1 MSFVVSRSGVTTRHF
16 IIATAGHVDHGK
28 SALVKA
34 LTGTDPD
41 RLPEEKR
48 RQITID
54 LGFAELNLT
63 APSGDKIHAG
73 IVDVPGHEDFVRNM
87 IAGVGS
93 IDLALLVVAT
103 DDGWMPQT
111 EEHLQILT
119 YLGVHRAVIVLTKS
133 DLGKI
138 ENVTE
143 QIRNRLRET
152 VLAESRIIPTS
163 VRTGD
168 GIENLKKT
176 LALELATTPTQRD
189 FGKPRLFVDRA
200 FTLRGV
206 GTVVTG
212 TLTGGPLHRGQSIS
226 VQPQNL
232 RARIRSIQSHGIE
245 IDSAQPGMRT
255 ALNLPDLQLDQ
266 IKRGDV
272 ITDTYLAPTS
282 ALIAQVEKSARHI
295 AREPASTKATVDK
308 PAARPLKNGS
318 SVYLHHGTS
327 RVAARIALLA
337 KKGLDPGQ
345 KTIARL
351 KLASPVVAFVGDRFV
366 IRDAS
371 EQNTIAGGIVLDP
384 DGASA
389 RDARDSKLFSMRA
402 TASDDIDLCV
412 RSEIARRGFVPRRTL
427 LARSHFSVGA
437 ISEAL
442 MRLQR
447 NKKIVLSEEIAADG
461 EFWQTLRNQAIAL
474 IDSAHKRHPERP
486 GLDLSELRSVLRDQP
501 ENVFEALIA
510 ELCTY
515 DFVRKGSAIARA
527 SHQLR
532 LPTSLQ
538 PVETKI
544 REALTQKP
552 FDPPPRREIELDRD
566 SQHVLRFLIATGE
579 VIEVGSDAVVLRE
592 NFERMKARI
601 TDFISKNGPATVSE
615 LRQAMESS
623 RRIMVPL
630 LERLDRDGVT
640 RRLGDRRILCTVH
653 YV

>member
-1 MSFVVSRSGVTTRHF
+1 MTAQRERNEANHF

-41 RLPEEKR
+41 RLPEEKT

-103 DDGWMPQT
+103 GDGWMPQT

-119 YLGVHRAVIVLTKS
+119 YLDVQRAVIALTKS

-138 ENVTE
+138 EGVTE
-143 QIRNRLRET
+143 QIRSRLSET

-163 VRTGD
+163 VRSGD

-212 TLTGGPLHRGQSIS
+212 TLTGGQLHRGQTIS
-226 VQPQNL
+226 VQPQNR
-232 RARIRSIQSHGIE
+232 RARIRSIQSHGVE

-255 ALNLPDLQLDQ
+255 ALNLPDLEIDQ
-266 IKRGDV
+266 VKRGDV
-272 ITDTYLAPTS
+272 ITDSDLGPTS
-282 ALIAQVEKSARHI
+282 ALMAQVEKTARLI
-295 AREPASTKATVDK
+295 AREPASTNTTAGK

-327 RVAARIALLA
+327 RMAARITLLE
-337 KKGLDPGQ
+337 KKGLESGRQ
-345 KTIARL
+345 TIAHL
-351 KLASPVVAFVGDRFV
+351 KLASPIVAFVGDRFV

-384 DGASA
+384 DYASL
-389 RDARDSKLFSMRA
+389 RDARDFKVFSMRA
-402 TASDDIDLCV
+402 TAPDDIDLCV
-412 RSEIARRGFVPRRTL
+412 RTEIARRGFVPRRTL
-427 LARSHFSVGA
+427 LARSHFSADA

-442 MRLQR
+442 MRLER

-474 IDSAHKRHPERP
+474 IDSGHKRHPERP
-486 GLDLSELRSVLRDQP
+486 GLDLSELRSVLRDQS

-510 ELCTY
+510 ELCID
-515 DFVRKGSAIARA
+515 DFVRKGSAIART
-527 SHQLR
+527 SHQSV
-532 LPTSLQ
+532 LPSRLQ
-538 PVETKI
+538 PIAREI
-544 REALTQKP
+544 REALSQKP

-566 SQHVLRFLIATGE
+566 SQHVLRFLIASGE
-579 VIEVGSDAVVLRE
+579 VIEVGSDAVLLRE
-592 NFERMKARI
+592 NFERIKARI
-601 TDFISKNGPATVSE
+601 TEFISKNGPATVSE
-615 LRQAMESS
+615 LRQALESS
-623 RRIMVPL
+623 RRIVVPL
-630 LERLDRDGVT
+630 LEKLDREGFT
-640 RRLGDRRILCTVH
+640 RRVGDKRILCTLH
-653 YV
+653 

>member
-1 MSFVVSRSGVTTRHF
+1 MTTRHF

-28 SALVKA
+28 TALVKA

-93 IDLALLVVAT
+93 IDLALLVVAA

-119 YLGVHRAVIVLTKS
+119 YLGVQRAVIALTKS
-133 DLGKI
+133 DLGEI
-138 ENVTE
+138 EGVTE

-152 VLAESRIIPTS
+152 VLAESPIIPTS

-168 GIENLKKT
+168 GIEKLKTT

-212 TLTGGPLHRGQSIS
+212 TLTGGQFHRGQSIS

-232 RARIRSIQSHGIE
+232 RARIRSIQSHGVE

-255 ALNLPDLQLDQ
+255 ALNLTDLQIDQ
-266 IKRGDV
+266 VKRGDV
-272 ITDTYLAPTS
+272 ITDSDLALTS
-282 ALIAQVEKSARHI
+282 ALIAQVEKSPRPI
-295 AREPASTKATVDK
+295 ANEPASAKATPGK
-308 PAARPLKNGS
+308 PAARPLKNRS

-327 RVAARIALLA
+327 RAAARITLLE
-337 KKGLDPGQ
+337 KKGLEPGQ
-345 KTIARL
+345 KTIAHL
-351 KLASPVVAFVGDRFV
+351 KVASPIVAFVGDRFV

-384 DGASA
+384 DGASV
-389 RDARDSKLFSMRA
+389 RDARDLKPLCMRA
-402 TASDDIDLCV
+402 TAPDDVDLCV
-412 RSEIARRGFVPRRTL
+412 RSEIARRGFVPRKTL
-427 LARSHFSVGA
+427 LARSHFSA
-437 ISEAL
+437 CEISEAL
-442 MRLQR
+442 IRLQQ
-447 NKKIVLSEEIAADG
+447 NKNIVLSEEIAADG
-461 EFWQTLRNQAIAL
+461 EFWQMLRDQTVTL
-474 IDSAHKRHPERP
+474 IDNAHKQNPEHP
-486 GLDLSELRSVLRDQP
+486 GFDLSELRSVLRDQP

-510 ELCTY
+510 ELCAD
-515 DFVRKGSAIARA
+515 DFVRKGSAIART
-527 SHQLR
+527 SHR
-532 LPTSLQ
+532 SVLPSRLQ
-538 PVETKI
+538 PVAREI
-544 REALTQKP
+544 REALSQKP

-566 SQHVLRFLIATGE
+566 SQHVLRFLIASGE
-579 VIEVGSDAVVLRE
+579 VIEVGLDAVLLRE
-592 NFERMKARI
+592 NVERIKARI
-601 TDFISKNGPATVSE
+601 TEFISKRGPATVSE
-615 LRQAMESS
+615 LRQALGSS

-630 LERLDRDGVT
+630 LEKLDREGFT
-640 RRLGDRRILCTVH
+640 RRMGDKRSLR
-653 YV
+653 

>member
-1 MSFVVSRSGVTTRHF
+1 MTTRHF

-63 APSGDKIHAG
+63 AASGDKIHAG

-87 IAGVGS
+87 IAGTGS
-93 IDLALLVVAT
+93 IDLALLVVAA

-119 YLGVHRAVIVLTKS
+119 YLGVQRAVIALAKS
-133 DLGKI
+133 DLGNV
-138 ENVTE
+138 ENVTK
-143 QIRNRLRET
+143 QIRNHLRET
-152 VLAESRIIPTS
+152 VFAKSPIIPTS

-176 LALELATTPTQRD
+176 LALELATMPAQRD

-212 TLTGGPLHRGQSIS
+212 TLTGGQLQRGQTIS

-232 RARIRSIQSHGIE
+232 GARIRSIQSHGIE
-245 IDSAQPGMRT
+245 IDCAQPGMRT
-255 ALNLPDLQLDQ
+255 ALNLSDLPIDQ
-266 IKRGDV
+266 IERGDV
-272 ITDTYLAPTS
+272 ITDSDLAPTS
-282 ALIAQVEKSARHI
+282 VLIARVEKSPRLGAK
-295 AREPASTKATVDK
+295 EPG
-308 PAARPLKNGS
+308 ARPLKNGS

-327 RVAARIALLA
+327 RTTARITLLE
-337 KKGLDPGQ
+337 KNGLDPGQ
-345 KTIARL
+345 KTIAYL
-351 KLASPVVAFVGDRFV
+351 KLASPIFAFVGDRFV

-371 EQNTIAGGIVLDP
+371 EQRTIAGGVALDA
-384 DGASA
+384 DGASY
-389 RDARDSKLFSMRA
+389 RDARDLEQLSIRA
-402 TASDDIDLCV
+402 SAPEDVDLCV
-412 RSEIARRGFVPRRTL
+412 RSEIARRGFVPRKTL
-427 LARSHFSVGA
+427 LARSRFSAGE
-437 ISEAL
+437 ISKAL

-447 NKKIVLSEEIAADG
+447 NNKIALLEEIAADG
-461 EFWQTLRNQAIAL
+461 EFWQALRNRAIAL
-474 IDSAHKRHPERP
+474 IDNTHKQNPERP

-501 ENVFEALIA
+501 QNVFEALIA
-510 ELCTY
+510 ELCAD
-515 DFVRKGSAIARA
+515 DFARKGSAIARA
-527 SHQLR
+527 SHQPVLPAR
-532 LPTSLQ
+532 LQS
-538 PVETKI
+538 VERKI
-544 REALTQKP
+544 REALSTKP
-552 FDPPPRREIELDRD
+552 FDPPARREIERD
-566 SQHVLRFLIATGE
+566 QGAQHVLRFLIAGGQ
-579 VIEVGSDAVVLRE
+579 VVEVGSDAVLLRE
-592 NFERMKARI
+592 NFERIKARI
-601 TDFISKNGPATVSE
+601 TEFISKRGPATVSE
-615 LRQAMESS
+615 LRQALESS

-640 RRLGDRRILCTVH
+640 RRLGDKRILCTIDQV
-653 YV
+653 